1 MVSTNDKMFSSKQ
14 IIEDSTVPK
23 KSCNGMGIGVFQILT
38 DLDNGDPAVIAKR
51 AEELGFASYW
61 VPEHAVIPEGSADI
75 YPGRQEGKPTPSYLF
90 KMPDPFIALTRAAS
104 HTNEIGLG
112 TGIALVPERNPLLA
126 AKEIASVDHYSGG
139 RMLFGIGA
147 GWNEPECTVMGG
159 DFAHRWGQTKDHVL
173 AMKALWSGEYVE
185 YHGKYID
192 FPPVVCRPR
201 PTRQPHPPIYL
212 GSIGS
217 PRVFK
222 RVAEWG
228 DGWLPFSVDPQEI
241 ADGKAEIIRY
251 AQEFGRSPESFDIT
265 LFAPE
270 GFFRKPGELADIA
283 KAGANNVVLWIKG
296 DTEDEVLEDLEQIA
310 SAVF

>member
-1 MVSTNDKMFSSKQ
+1 
-14 IIEDSTVPK
+14 
-23 KSCNGMGIGVFQILT
+23 
-38 DLDNGDPAVIAKR
+38 
-51 AEELGFASYW
+51 
-61 VPEHAVIPEGSADI
+61 
-75 YPGRQEGKPTPSYLF
+75 
-90 KMPDPFIALTRAAS
+90 
-104 HTNEIGLG
+104 
-112 TGIALVPERNPLLA
+112 
-126 AKEIASVDHYSGG
+126 
-139 RMLFGIGA
+139 
-147 GWNEPECTVMGG
+147 MGG
-159 DFAHRWGQTKDHVL
+159 DFAHRWGQTKDHIL

-192 FPPVVCRPR
+192 FPPVVCQPR

-241 ADGKAEIIRY
+241 ADGKAEIVKY
-251 AQEFGRSPESFDIT
+251 AEGFGRSSESFDIT

-270 GFFRKPGELADIA
+270 GFFRKPKELADIA

-296 DTEDEVLEDLEQIA
+296 DTESEVLEDLEQIA

>member
-1 MVSTNDKMFSSKQ
+1 M
-14 IIEDSTVPK
+14 PR

-38 DLDNGDPAVIAKR
+38 DLNNGDPAVIAKR
-51 AEELGFASYW
+51 AEDLGFASYW

-75 YPGRQEGKPTPSYLF
+75 YPGKQDDQPPPAYLF

-104 HTNEIGLG
+104 LTTEIGLG
-112 TGIALVPERNPLLA
+112 TGIALVPERHPLLA

-185 YHGKYID
+185 YHGKYVD
-192 FPPVVCRPR
+192 FPPVVCQPR
-201 PTRQPHPPIYL
+201 PTRQPHPPVYL
-212 GSIGS
+212 GSIGT

-228 DGWLPFSVDPQEI
+228 DGWLPFSIDAQEI
-241 ADGKAEIIRY
+241 ADGKAQIAKY
-251 AQEFGRSPESFDIT
+251 AKELDRDPASIDIT
-265 LFAPE
+265 LFAPD
-270 GFFRKPGELADIA
+270 GFFRQSSELADVA
-283 KAGANNVVLWIKG
+283 KAGANNAVLWIKG
-296 DTEDEVLEDLEQIA
+296 DTEREVLNDLEELA
-310 SAVF
+310 AAVF